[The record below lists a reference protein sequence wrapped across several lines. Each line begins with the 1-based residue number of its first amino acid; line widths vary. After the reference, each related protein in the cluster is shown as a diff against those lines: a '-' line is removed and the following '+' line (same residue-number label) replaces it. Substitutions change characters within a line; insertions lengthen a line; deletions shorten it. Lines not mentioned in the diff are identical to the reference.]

1 MILQLLDQLGIG
13 SDGLL
18 GGLRS
23 LAARAGLA
31 AVLAFVTALVTG
43 PALLRWLHGK
53 RYIEKEVKGDSK
65 TLDELSASKAPT
77 PTMGGLMIVGA
88 ILAAGALC
96 GNLQNFYVQ
105 IALLSTLGYGLIGF
119 FDDWVKLTRPGRS
132 GLRSLSKYL
141 LQLGIAISV
150 AIGIT
155 LVFERLGSDL
165 SRNYPEEF
173 PSNLAQQLQSL
184 HVPFTDLRIDLSF
197 AMAIPH
203 IVLVLIVVTG
213 TSNAVNLSDGMDGLA
228 AGCVT
233 VAALAMG
240 ALCVAAGRAPD
251 LAPDRI
257 FYSPHSQ
264 ELAVFCTAMAGATLG
279 FLWFNAPPA
288 LVYMGDTGSLP
299 LGSLLGYVSVVVKQ
313 ELVFLIVGGVFVI
326 EALSVILQ
334 VGVFKA
340 TGGRRVFRCAPVH
353 HHFQFAGVPDTRIV
367 TRFWILSILFAAA
380 GLASLAAS

>member
-53 RYIEKEVKGDSK
+53 RYIEKEAKGDSK
-65 TLDELSASKAPT
+65 QLDELSSKKAPT

-203 IVLVLIVVTG
+203 ILLVLIVVTG

-279 FLWFNAPPA
+279 FLWFNAAPA

-334 VGVFKA
+334 VGSYKMRKKRIFKM
-340 TGGRRVFRCAPVH
+340 APIH
-353 HHFQFAGVPDTRIV
+353 HHFELKGWSETKIIV
-367 TRFWILSILFAAA
+367 RFWILALLCAGL
-380 GLASLAAS
+380 GLASLKLRY

>member
-1 MILQLLDQLGIG
+1 MILHLLDYLGI
-13 SDGLL
+13 DTGLL
-18 GGLRS
+18 AGLRS

-31 AVLAFVTALVTG
+31 AVFAFVTALITG
-43 PALLRWLHGK
+43 PFVLRWLHSK
-53 RYIEKEVKGDSK
+53 RYIEKERKGDSLE
-65 TLDELSASKAPT
+65 LDEINASKPPT

-88 ILAAGALC
+88 ILAAGLLC
-96 GNLQNFYVQ
+96 GDLQNFYVQ

-119 FDDWVKLTRPGRS
+119 IDDWIKLTNEDRS
-132 GLRSLSKYL
+132 GLRSASKYL
-141 LQLGIAISV
+141 LQFLVAVSV
-150 AIGIT
+150 AVGIT
-155 LVFERLGSDL
+155 LVFDRLGRDL
-165 SRNYPEEF
+165 SEGYPDEF
-173 PSNLAQQLQSL
+173 PSNLAEQLQSL
-184 HVPFTDLRIDLSF
+184 HIPFTDFRIDLSF

-203 IVLVLIVVTG
+203 IILVLIVVTG
-213 TSNAVNLSDGMDGLA
+213 FSNAVNLSDGMDGLA

-233 VAALAMG
+233 IAALAMG
-240 ALCVAAGRAPD
+240 ALCVAAGRAPE

-264 ELAVFCTAMAGATLG
+264 ELAVFCTAMAGAALG
-279 FLWFNAPPA
+279 FLWFNAAPA

-340 TGGRRVFRCAPVH
+340 TGGRRVFRCAPIH

-380 GLASLAAS
+380 GLASLAVS